1 MIVMKFGGSSL
12 ASADKVRRCVG
23 LVRRE
28 LARRPVVVVSAH
40 GRTTN
45 LLIEAAR
52 RALDGK
58 VDLSA
63 VERIHADLCR
73 DLGVDFKVA
82 EPLLAQLSAVLHG
95 VSLLKELTPR
105 TLDQVMSFGER
116 MSTRIVASA
125 MEAGGVAAAAVNA
138 YDAGLL
144 TDSNHGHAAPL
155 PGIDD
160 AIGRALC
167 GMALVPVVTG
177 FLGKDK
183 KGDITTLGRS
193 GSDFS
198 ASIVGAAIGAEEI
211 QIWTDVNGVM
221 TADPSVDPQARN
233 LPVLSFTEASELA
246 YYGAEVLHPN
256 TLVPAIRKKIPVR
269 VLNTL
274 RPEDEGTVILAEP
287 ALGNRIA
294 KSVVYKEDVCL
305 INVTT
310 ERLMSAAKVLAAAIG
325 ILDAR
330 GVGVHLAATSEATVS
345 MVTDRAYGDEEL
357 GPALEELGR
366 HGAVAVERDL
376 AILCVVGEEMRGRA
390 GAAGKILTV
399 LGETGVNA
407 RMISQSASELNV
419 AVLVDNAAIEPA
431 VKALHRM
438 LLGS

>member
-12 ASADKVRRCVG
+12 ASADKVRRCVE
-23 LVRRE
+23 LVRQE

-40 GRTTN
+40 GRTTD
-45 LLIEAAR
+45 LLVAAAR
-52 RALDGK
+52 RALEGA
-58 VDLSA
+58 VDLGE
-63 VERIHADLCR
+63 VEAIHADLCR
-73 DLGVDFKVA
+73 DLGIDFEVV

-125 MEAGGVAAAAVNA
+125 MEGGGVAAAAVNA
-138 YDAGLL
+138 YDAGLR
-144 TDSNHGHAAPL
+144 TDSSHGHATPL
-155 PGIDD
+155 AGIDGD
-160 AIGRALC
+160 IARALA
-167 GMALVPVVTG
+167 GMVIVPVVTG
-177 FLGKDK
+177 FLGRDA

-221 TADPSVDPQARN
+221 TADPSVDPDARN

-256 TLVPAIRKKIPVR
+256 TLVPAIRKGIPVR
-269 VLNTL
+269 VRNTL
-274 RPEDEGTVILAEP
+274 RPEDQGTVIVAKAAP
-287 ALGNRIA
+287 GNRIA

-305 INVTT
+305 VNVTT

-345 MVTDRAYGDEEL
+345 MVTDRAYTDDEL
-357 GPALEELGR
+357 APALEEIGR
-366 HGAVAVERDL
+366 HGDVTVERDL

-390 GAAGKILTV
+390 GAAGRILAV
-399 LGETGVNA
+399 LGDAGVNA

-419 AVLVDNAAIEPA
+419 AVLIGNAAITTA
-431 VKALHRM
+431 VRALHRM
-438 LLGS
+438 LIGS